1 MQNPEPFLR
10 FLAVQNPQMAQ
21 AFTANPEVLVQ
32 LLAAVGDSEGE
43 EHGPFPSAQ
52 AINVPGEDRAAIEQV
67 SDYIFAAA
75 APASDQ
81 SQNIFQVLTPHISL
95 REIISLTSSLSSSN
109 SQVLA
114 LVGVLPSQVHPET
127 LNSSSSGSI

>member
-21 AFTANPEVLVQ
+21 AFTANPEALVQ
-32 LLAAVGDSEGE
+32 LLDAVGDSEGGE
-43 EHGPFPSAQ
+43 GPLPSAQ
-52 AINVPGEDRAAIEQV
+52 VMNVPGEDRAAIEQV

-81 SQNIFQVLTPHISL
+81 PQNIFQVRHISPFM
-95 REIISLTSSLSSSN
+95 RSLHSP
-109 SQVLA
+109 A
-114 LVGVLPSQVHPET
+114 L
-127 LNSSSSGSI
+127 